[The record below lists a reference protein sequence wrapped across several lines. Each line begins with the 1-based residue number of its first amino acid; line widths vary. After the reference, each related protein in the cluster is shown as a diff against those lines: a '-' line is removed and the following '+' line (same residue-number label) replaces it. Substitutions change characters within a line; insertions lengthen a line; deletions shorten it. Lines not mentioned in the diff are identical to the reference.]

1 MVIGS
6 LASPCLFSL
15 RLLIAPS
22 AETKLLLWLE
32 AVLER
37 VELIGDFLEGGL
49 QGAYLVY
56 RQHGGVLRQ
65 VLFRRRQRH
74 RHSIQRLRERQLLP
88 NTILISGRALF
99 RLQGDGM
106 LQWRF
111 SSTNRSLVLT
121 KSSHLYLGHLGLQS
135 VPHLLRLSNDGV
147 RPELSLVR
155 IV

>member
-88 NTILISGRALF
+88 NTILISGRAFF

-111 SSTNRSLVLT
+111 SSTLVLT
-121 KSSHLYLGHLGLQS
+121 KSSHLYLGHLGLQI